1 MRIISRGSMPYLV
14 LAFAIAAITTGCGD
28 SDDGSSGAPAT
39 ESESSETAGGL
50 DPGAVEASVEEFLA
64 GDDYASGLSPTV
76 DCGDEP
82 AETLECSVSGEKG
95 LEGVVNAAPSQG
107 FAYTGEIEDQYGPNS
122 LGGSSAEGSIYD
134 PATVEEGLNETDL
147 LSENAGSPTAD
158 CPDAPEDDSLVCEV
172 TGDDVTGTLTATPIG
187 GFEWEGQIETPDG
200 TRAISG
206 NALP

>member
-1 MRIISRGSMPYLV
+1 MPGTIRITKLAAV
-14 LAFAIAAITTGCGD
+14 LLAVAALSAGCGETD
-28 SDDGSSGAPAT
+28 EGSGETAPEPEAT
-39 ESESSETAGGL
+39 AATLDPAAVESS
-50 DPGAVEASVEEFLA
+50 VQEFLQA
-64 GDDYASGLSPTV
+64 DEYAASLSPAV

-134 PATVEEGLNETDL
+134 PATVEESLNETDL

-158 CPDAPEDDSLVCEV
+158 CADAPEDDSLVCEV
-172 TGDDVTGTLTATPIG
+172 TGEDVTGTLTATAIG

>member
-1 MRIISRGSMPYLV
+1 MPGTSRITKLAAV
-14 LAFAIAAITTGCGD
+14 LLIALGALSAGCGD
-28 SDDGSSGAPAT
+28 EDEG
-39 ESESSETAGGL
+39 SSETAPEQEATAATL
-50 DPGAVEASVEEFLA
+50 DPAAVESSVQEFLEA
-64 GDDYASGLSPTV
+64 DEFAANLSPAV

-95 LEGVVNAAPSQG
+95 LEGGVSAAPSQG
-107 FAYTGEIEDQYGPNS
+107 FAYTGEIEDQYGPNA

-134 PATVEEGLNETDL
+134 PPSVEEGLNETDL
-147 LSENAGSPTAD
+147 LSENAGSPTAV

>member
-1 MRIISRGSMPYLV
+1 MLANLKGSTPVVVV
-14 LAFAIAAITTGCGD
+14 LLMLAVFVAACGD
-28 SDDGSSGAPAT
+28 SDDSSDTTTTEEATADAGA
-39 ESESSETAGGL
+39 L
-50 DPGAVEASVEEFLA
+50 DPAAVEASVQEFLEA
-64 GDDYASGLSPTV
+64 DEFASELSPTV

-82 AETLECSVSGEKG
+82 AETIDCSVSGSKG
-95 LEGVVNAAPSQG
+95 LTGTVTAAPSPG
-107 FAYTGEIEDQYGPNS
+107 FAFTGEIEDQYGPNA
-122 LGGSSAEGSIYD
+122 LGGSVPEGSIYD

>member
-1 MRIISRGSMPYLV
+1 MPTTLKESMPVPV
-14 LAFAIAAITTGCGD
+14 LIALCLFVAACGD
-28 SDDGSSGAPAT
+28 SGDSSNTTSTGEAA
-39 ESESSETAGGL
+39 ADAAAL
-50 DPGAVEASVEEFLA
+50 DPTAVEASVQEFLEA
-64 GDDYASGLSPTV
+64 DEFASELSPTV

-82 AETLECSVSGEKG
+82 AETIECSVSGDKG
-95 LEGVVNAAPSQG
+95 LAGSVTAAPSQG

-122 LGGSSAEGSIYD
+122 LGGSSDEGSIYD

-158 CPDAPEDDSLVCEV
+158 CPDAPEGDSLVCEV

-200 TRAISG
+200 TRGISG

>member
-1 MRIISRGSMPYLV
+1 MPGTFRITKLAAVLLV
-14 LAFAIAAITTGCGD
+14 ALAALSAGCGD
-28 SDDGSSGAPAT
+28 EDEGSDETAEPEAAAATLDPAAV
-39 ESESSETAGGL
+39 ESS
-50 DPGAVEASVEEFLA
+50 VQEFLEA
-64 GDDYASGLSPTV
+64 DEYAARLSPAV

-82 AETLECSVSGEKG
+82 AETLECSVSGKKG
-95 LEGVVNAAPSQG
+95 LQGEVTAAPSQG

-122 LGGSSAEGSIYD
+122 LGGSSDEGSIYD
-134 PATVEEGLNETDL
+134 PATVEESLNATDL

-158 CPDAPEDDSLVCEV
+158 CPDAPEGDSLVCEV
-172 TGDDVTGTLTATPIG
+172 TGDDVTGTLTATAIG